1 MKTCRADR
9 LRNEDEHDVHD
20 DSLIKQLDASAW
32 SVKAVTLIEDFNE
45 RFGTQF
51 SDEEFDTI
59 GGIITQRFGHAPA
72 EETITVGRLRFRV
85 NADSRRIRLLHVVR
99 LRSARGS

>member
-1 MKTCRADR
+1 
-9 LRNEDEHDVHD
+9 
-20 DSLIKQLDASAW
+20 AW
-32 SVKAVTLIEDFNE
+32 SVKAVTPIEDFNE

-59 GGIITQRFGHAPA
+59 GGIITQRFGHVPQR

-85 NADSRRIRLLHVVR
+85 LNADSRRIRLLHVVR
-99 LRSARGS
+99 LPERSAE